1 MANYTVRVPNGKE
14 YGPVDLATVKK
25 WHTEGRIG
33 KDALVW
39 EEGAPEWVPLAR
51 VLESESVTRPVRRPS
66 PAAEPRPA
74 ARPRPRATTS
84 PTSGVILLVGSLIA
98 VTAGVGVLLAYGLPI
113 LQRRRALAEIQQYT
127 SPERRFADNELG
139 LAVEL
144 PEGWW
149 MLLPESSLV
158 VAPEAR
164 LKLAEP
170 ALGAFAVLTVEALPH
185 GMGGSLDKFVDH
197 IREARRPRYPDE
209 KELGRSDTTVGGKH
223 AARLVQTT
231 WAADGKEMRGST
243 AVWRDGWNYFALR
256 AWCPGREAARM
267 TPELEALLRSVLIKG
282 VLSTRVRQVVDQLL
296 LEAPELSRPAAEALV
311 QDRLSI
317 GQKADDLAQTHVQ
330 AVSRGLR
337 ALSTEETHAL
347 AEIYAQVYAPIP
359 EAERVRLARYL
370 ERVKEGEFVR
380 PEEGQAMRQLLRDG
394 VMGLPGEVRVRLQA
408 LNEKA
413 IAAGL
418 SGS

>member
-1 MANYTVRVPNGKE
+1 
-14 YGPVDLATVKK
+14 
-25 WHTEGRIG
+25 
-33 KDALVW
+33 
-39 EEGAPEWVPLAR
+39 
-51 VLESESVTRPVRRPS
+51 
-66 PAAEPRPA
+66 
-74 ARPRPRATTS
+74 
-84 PTSGVILLVGSLIA
+84 
-98 VTAGVGVLLAYGLPI
+98 
-113 LQRRRALAEIQQYT
+113 
-127 SPERRFADNELG
+127 
-139 LAVEL
+139 
-144 PEGWW
+144 
-149 MLLPESSLV
+149 
-158 VAPEAR
+158 
-164 LKLAEP
+164 
-170 ALGAFAVLTVEALPH
+170 
-185 GMGGSLDKFVDH
+185 MGGSLDTLVERV
-197 IREARRPRYPDE
+197 REARRPRYRDE
-209 KELGRSDTTVGGKH
+209 KELGRSDTAVGGKH

-330 AVSRGLR
+330 TVSRGLR

-370 ERVKEGEFVR
+370 HPVKEGEVVR
-380 PEEGQAMRQLLRDG
+380 PEEGQAMRQRLRG
-394 VMGLPGEVRVRLQA
+394 GGMGLPGEGRRLLQA
-408 LNEKA
+408 LSQEA
-413 IAAGL
+413 TAGGR
-418 SGS
+418 SRPRPA